1 MKLFVSDR
9 SQREFGSENYLNHE
23 YLYVLVNDMIVVQIK
38 KEYEGVVVDL
48 YPNHVV
54 DEPIDTTYAMWGDV
68 PNYKGETKEEM
79 FQDFDVVDVLG
90 NAYGTENFHAKE
102 LTRDI
107 LCVKVKNL
115 SVQLE
120 YDNSKNRIIVN
131 IFPNGEDKSIAST
144 KAYLKQFVTK

>member
-9 SQREFGSENYLNHE
+9 SQREFGSEDYLNHE
-23 YLYVLVNDMIVVQIK
+23 YLYVRLNDMIDVQIK

-48 YPNHVV
+48 YPLHVV
-54 DEPIDTTYAMWGDV
+54 DEPIATTYAMWSDD
-68 PNYKGETKEEM
+68 PNYEGETKEKM

-102 LTRDI
+102 WTRDT
-107 LCVKVKNL
+107 LVVKVKNL
-115 SVQLE
+115 LVQLE
-120 YDNSKNRIIVN
+120 YDNSKNRIMVN

-144 KAYLKQFVTK
+144 RAYLKQFVTK

>member
-54 DEPIDTTYAMWGDV
+54 DEPIATTYAMWGDD
-68 PNYKGETKEEM
+68 PNYNEEKEKLPD
-79 FQDFDVVDVLG
+79 DFIVTDVFD
-90 NAYGTENFHAKE
+90 NIYNTEKFHQKE
-102 LTRDI
+102 IINNT
-107 LCVKVKNL
+107 LCIKVKNL
-115 SVQLE
+115 MVQLE
-120 YDNSKNRIIVN
+120 YDLQKKCLLVT
-131 IFPNGEDKSIAST
+131 IFPDGEEKSISST
-144 KAYLKQFVTK
+144 KAYLKQFAAL